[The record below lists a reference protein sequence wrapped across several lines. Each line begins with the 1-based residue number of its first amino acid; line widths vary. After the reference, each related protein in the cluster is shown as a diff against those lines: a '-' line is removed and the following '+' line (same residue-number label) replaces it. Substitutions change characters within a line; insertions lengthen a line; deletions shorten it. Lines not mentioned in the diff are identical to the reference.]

1 MICNKCKKEITDDS
15 KFCEYCGNSISDT
28 EHISPPTI
36 TIKPIIITIVCV
48 IICVAVF
55 IAWSLIQKNNK
66 NSNNSQSKVQ
76 YYNNISTSSNENKK
90 TTTTQETQ
98 PKRISLFDTGAFE
111 YISFDLDSTNY
122 DVNSPY
128 FRGIK
133 IFQIKLDTSGELL
146 YTYTISARNAKGRR
160 S

>member
-48 IICVAVF
+48 IICVAIF

-76 YYNNISTSSNENKK
+76 YYNNISTSSNEEKK
-90 TTTTQETQ
+90 IETKQDTQ
-98 PKRISLFDTGAFE
+98 PKRISLFDLQDITYKTYSIDDKGG
-111 YISFDLDSTNY
+111 YDGPDSFVVLAVYQVKAEQYND
-122 DVNSPY
+122 
-128 FRGIK
+128 
-133 IFQIKLDTSGELL
+133 LL
-146 YTYTISARNAKGRR
+146 YTYKMLTNKRRNCF
-160 S
+160 

>member
-1 MICNKCKKEITDDS
+1 MICNKCGKEITDDS
-15 KFCEYCGNSISDT
+15 KFCEYCGNSISNT
-28 EHISPPTI
+28 EHISSPTI
-36 TIKPIIITIVCV
+36 TIQPIIITIVCV
-48 IICVAVF
+48 IICVVIF
-55 IAWSLIQKNNK
+55 GTWSLIQKNNK
-66 NSNNSQSKVQ
+66 NSTNSQSKVQ
-76 YYNNISTSSNENKK
+76 YNNISVSSNENKN

-98 PKRISLFDTGAFE
+98 PKLVSLFDTGAFE

-122 DVNSPY
+122 DINSPY

-146 YTYTISARNAKGRR
+146 YTYTISSQNAKGRR